1 MKYIDEILR
10 YFPNNIYEIL
20 SDYFQHNNVSD
31 IVQEIR
37 LRVNRPIML
46 RLKMQDIILQHNV
59 SQAEI
64 LQILER
70 LCDNSIYA
78 YKNQICDGFITV
90 KGGHRV
96 GLIGTCVIENGKIIN
111 IKNVSSLNFRIA
123 REIFNCSTNVLKEII
138 DIENKSI
145 YNTIIVS
152 PPGKGKTT
160 VLRDAIR
167 RLSNGISEINLK
179 GKTCGVIDERG
190 EIAAMYKGS
199 PQNDV
204 GVRTD
209 VIENVSK
216 TVGIHILIRTMSPE
230 IIACDEI
237 GSIEDVE
244 AIRYALYSGVKGIF
258 TMHGKNVDDVK
269 NNKYIYELVEKGEIE
284 KVVFL

>member
-111 IKNVSSLNFRIA
+111 IKDR
-123 REIFNCSTNVLKEII
+123 
-138 DIENKSI
+138 KS
-145 YNTIIVS
+145 
-152 PPGKGKTT
+152 
-160 VLRDAIR
+160 
-167 RLSNGISEINLK
+167 
-179 GKTCGVIDERG
+179 
-190 EIAAMYKGS
+190 
-199 PQNDV
+199 
-204 GVRTD
+204 
-209 VIENVSK
+209 
-216 TVGIHILIRTMSPE
+216 
-230 IIACDEI
+230 
-237 GSIEDVE
+237 
-244 AIRYALYSGVKGIF
+244 
-258 TMHGKNVDDVK
+258 
-269 NNKYIYELVEKGEIE
+269 
-284 KVVFL
+284 VV

>member
-216 TVGIHILIRTMSPE
+216 TVGIHILIRTMYPE